1 MSSPIALA
9 PLAVSI
15 SSLPRTFHPTLTVQL
30 DIPQSSQFVPGAQCQ
45 AILRLP
51 LPDAVFVDPD
61 ELHGRWGPRG
71 LLLNEQA
78 DVVTEGRASGTADVR
93 RALGWAL
100 SPRDIDIE
108 RPVRPPHTPSRDGKG
123 APRRQDVASVL
134 WLSVPIDAHDEG
146 LDERECE
153 GQTITVE
160 IPLHGRY
167 LVPNDAGSVNITLF
181 DNAPSVQD
189 ATGALQAGWTCEHIA
204 LTPPLGKP
212 NPSDPTRRMQDII
225 NPSWNP
231 NGPKPDT
238 DTV

>member
-1 MSSPIALA
+1 MSAPIALA

-15 SSLPRTFHPTLTVQL
+15 SSLPRTCHPTLTVQL

-93 RALGWAL
+93 RALVWA
-100 SPRDIDIE
+100 SFPPEIDIE
-108 RPVRPPHTPSRDGKG
+108 RPVRSSQPPITDNKG
-123 APRRQDVASVL
+123 APRRQDAASVL
-134 WLSVPIDAHDEG
+134 WLSIPIDAHDEG

-153 GQTITVE
+153 GQRITVE
-160 IPLHGRY
+160 VPLHGRY
-167 LVPNDAGSVNITLF
+167 LVPNDAGSVHVTLF
-181 DNAPSVQD
+181 DNASSVQD
-189 ATGALQAGWTCEHIA
+189 ATGALQAGWTCKDIA
-204 LTPPLGKP
+204 LEPPHGKLKFSTT
-212 NPSDPTRRMQDII
+212 NAMSARRHQF
-225 NPSWNP
+225 
-231 NGPKPDT
+231 
-238 DTV
+238 